1 MGSEVY
7 LTSTMKVP
15 LAVLADAANVS
26 REGKLNIFGI
36 FNRLWAVNF
45 PAQHPQMQLVM
56 VFEADSGEA
65 EQKKIVNVQL
75 MDADG
80 KKILAIEGEF
90 TLPKAQAGHPI
101 RINHI
106 LPLPGI
112 PLPGSG
118 DYEFTVLVNG
128 ETKAHVPFS
137 VAQAR
142 PEGAK

>member
-1 MGSEVY
+1 MLAME
-7 LTSTMKVP
+7 VP

-56 VFEADSGEA
+56 VLEADVVEA
-65 EQKKIVNVQL
+65 EQKKNVKVQL
-75 MDADG
+75 RDADG
-80 KKILAIEGEF
+80 NKIIAIEGEF
-90 TLPKAQAGHPI
+90 ILPKAQAGRPI

-106 LPLPGI
+106 LALPGTPI
-112 PLPGSG
+112 PKPG
-118 DYEFTVLVNG
+118 DYEFTILVNG

-137 VAQAR
+137 VSQAK
-142 PEGAK
+142 PEGQK

>member
-1 MGSEVY
+1 MLAME
-7 LTSTMKVP
+7 VP

-36 FNRLWAVNF
+36 FNRLWAINF

-56 VFEADSGEA
+56 NFQADAGEA
-65 EQKKIVNVQL
+65 EEKKTLKVQL

-80 KKILAIEGEF
+80 NKIISIEGF
-90 TLPKAQAGHPI
+90 LTLPKAQPGRPI

-106 LPLPGI
+106 LGLPGI
-112 PLPGSG
+112 SLPKPG
-118 DYEFTVLVNG
+118 DYEFTILVNG

-137 VAQAR
+137 VATAKQG
-142 PEGAK
+142 EGPK